1 MTLEEFAKKCGVI
14 VSECGPS
21 WGGRYG
27 WATKDAPNSM
37 ICGCRTHQSAYK
49 SWMRESFGADT
60 AKTVYMILKE
70 NEIMKKQLDGLRDQ
84 IMNLPCVVPVQL
96 MTRNDIQIYGWGYVT
111 ARKEAAEL
119 VAGIMAGKE
128 EE

>member
-1 MTLEEFAKKCGVI
+1 MTNEEIVIAHPVTGEPMDKSTCKRVITQLFEQRETLE
-14 VSECGPS
+14 
-21 WGGRYG
+21 
-27 WATKDAPNSM
+27 
-37 ICGCRTHQSAYK
+37 
-49 SWMRESFGADT
+49 
-60 AKTVYMILKE
+60 
-70 NEIMKKQLDGLRDQ
+70 KQLDGLRDQ